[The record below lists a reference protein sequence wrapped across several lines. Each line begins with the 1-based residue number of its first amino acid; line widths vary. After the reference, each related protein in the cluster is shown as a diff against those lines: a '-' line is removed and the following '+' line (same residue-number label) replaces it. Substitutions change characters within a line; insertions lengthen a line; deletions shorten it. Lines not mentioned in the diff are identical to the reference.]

1 MWVEKAGKEAG
12 IRARVMYTSLLGLT
26 SNEDEREDGTDGVV
40 LLRNDVSEF
49 TSAEIQALSSLE
61 LSEDPTPNAGHMPID
76 GCSLS
81 NDGCNGSKRKRRVK
95 TQVASSFLR
104 GEHPKCCRSFKSL
117 LLPEERVGG
126 KDSMAD
132 AVLSTSQ
139 LHVED
144 RALRDT
150 SIVEC
155 FLNLTHLYMQ
165 HNHITSLEGLSL
177 LVQLTVLVV
186 HHNEVESLRPLADLN
201 ALRFVDARFNSI
213 SKLDPLEDLPRES
226 LRYLS
231 LLSNPC
237 CRSESTV
244 AVERD
249 AYRQS
254 ILQCCPLLEML
265 DDLPCQT
272 SSSSDEDDSVVEGK
286 EKEKEEEEEEEGVPD
301 EGNTS
306 SPLTSHDDA
315 PEHRSHFRTRMSH
328 MMKLH
333 RTSCMH
339 ASLPSPAVGNLSG
352 SNDATATARL
362 CQQFEHR
369 AGNIRRQAF
378 DHASKLPCPD
388 HSRWAGESVKKNGQD
403 DDRDDEDESD
413 ELPLSLMQE
422 RETKSR
428 LYADIHFALGT
439 SDAQVQ
445 QLMGNVWEDVG
456 KVLRTRQALVRHRR
470 ERMELQRQQPSG
482 AYTESL
488 ALLQKEHRTT
498 NLDKY
503 RK

>member
-1 MWVEKAGKEAG
+1 MYS
-12 IRARVMYTSLLGLT
+12 RVLGLT
-26 SNEDEREDGTDGVV
+26 SDGDEKEDGADGVV
-40 LLRNDVSEF
+40 LLRNEVSEF
-49 TSAEIQALSSLE
+49 TPAEIQALSRLE
-61 LSEDPTPNAGHMPID
+61 LSDDPTPNAGHMPVD
-76 GCSLS
+76 GCSAPD
-81 NDGCNGSKRKRRVK
+81 DGCNGIRRKRRVN
-95 TQVASSFLR
+95 TRAASSFLR
-104 GEHPKCCRSFKSL
+104 GEHQKCCHSFKSL

-139 LHVED
+139 LHAED

-150 SIVEC
+150 SVVEC

-186 HHNEVESLRPLADLN
+186 HHNEVESLRPIADLG

-231 LLSNPC
+231 LSSNPC
-237 CRSESTV
+237 CRGESAV
-244 AVERD
+244 AAERD

-265 DDLPCQT
+265 DDLPCQM
-272 SSSSDEDDSVVEGK
+272 SSSSDGDDSVVEGK
-286 EKEKEEEEEEEGVPD
+286 EEEEVPNEGR
-301 EGNTS
+301 TS
-306 SPLTSHDDA
+306 SLPTSHDDA
-315 PEHRSHFRTRMSH
+315 PEHCSHFRTRISH
-328 MMKLH
+328 LMRIH
-333 RTSCMH
+333 RTPSMN
-339 ASLPSPAVGNLSG
+339 ASLPSPAVRNSSG
-352 SNDATATARL
+352 SNDVTTTARL

-369 AGNIRRQAF
+369 SGNIRKQAF
-378 DHASKLPCPD
+378 DHAFKLPCPD
-388 HSRWAGESVKKNGQD
+388 HSRWAGESVKGNGRD
-403 DDRDDEDESD
+403 DDRVDDDDENDV
-413 ELPLSLMQE
+413 LPLSLMQE

-428 LYADIHFALGT
+428 LFADIHFALGT
-439 SDAQVQ
+439 SNAQVQ

-456 KVLRTRQALVRHRR
+456 KVLRTRQALVKHRR
-470 ERMELQRQQPSG
+470 ERMELQRKQPSG

-488 ALLQKEHRTT
+488 ALLQKENRTT

-503 RK
+503 RR